1 MWINEQMGFWT
12 MVSLV
17 FCPEIILVPLVS
29 HVLELEEYLGLIARP
44 QIVLVPLH
52 CWYHHCQ
59 CDFHLQAKFLLI
71 THT

>member
-1 MWINEQMGFWT
+1 MWINEQMGFWA

-44 QIVLVPLH
+44 QNDLVSCGLRHASALLVPSLSMPLT
-52 CWYHHCQ
+52 
-59 CDFHLQAKFLLI
+59 F
-71 THT
+71 TG